1 MTLVVGKAAAGIR
14 NSVVPGPPLLSAAL
28 DPPALKGCA
37 PDAAAAFLLPLVM
50 YAFYIA
56 RIYT

>member
-37 PDAAAAFLLPLVM
+37 PDAAAAFLLTFVI
-50 YAFYIA
+50 YAFYILG
-56 RIYT
+56 IYR

>member
-37 PDAAAAFLLPLVM
+37 PDAAAAFLLSLVI
-50 YAFYIA
+50 YVFYILG
-56 RIYT
+56 IYR